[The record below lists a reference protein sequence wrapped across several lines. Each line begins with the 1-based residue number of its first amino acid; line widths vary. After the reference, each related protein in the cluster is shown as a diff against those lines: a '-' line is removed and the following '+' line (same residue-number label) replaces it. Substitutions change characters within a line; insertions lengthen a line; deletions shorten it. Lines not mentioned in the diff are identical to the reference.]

1 MMATR
6 ASSKECYRRALKA
19 IDSGELE
26 RAFKLL
32 TLANLKAPENNE
44 IRAALHQVSQS
55 LQMHRKHM
63 AAADLL
69 LEART
74 RIDEGDLNTAQTLLQ
89 ITHAQPPHPSNVHA
103 VERQHPD
110 HSAPSPKRNSTQAL
124 QDLTREMANT
134 LPKTRPVPFPLPV
147 GKPFLVLLVIFA
159 LICVTWAARSW
170 MFRHP
175 AVDIAPYAEHLP
187 VQHGYLTGDSL
198 QEVILVID
206 QDRWV
211 SLTEDRRPMLED
223 SLTVAREQGYSAIYL
238 YDDAGQFLGS
248 INHQAIYLP

>member
-1 MMATR
+1 MNW
-6 ASSKECYRRALKA
+6 RALKA
-19 IDSGELE
+19 IDCGELE
-26 RAFKLL
+26 RAFKIL
-32 TLANLKAPENNE
+32 TLANLKSPENSE

-55 LQMHRKHM
+55 LQMYRKHM

-69 LEART
+69 LEAKA

-89 ITHAQPPHPSNVHA
+89 ITHTQPPHSDSAHA
-103 VERQHPD
+103 TGRPRPD
-110 HSAPSPKRNSTQAL
+110 HSAPSPKRNTTRAL
-124 QDLTREMANT
+124 KDLLQEASNDVEGD
-134 LPKTRPVPFPLPV
+134 LPAPATLPV
-147 GKPFLVLLVIFA
+147 GKPFLILLVIFA
-159 LICVTWAARSW
+159 IICVTWAARSW
-170 MFRHP
+170 MFRHSSI
-175 AVDIAPYAEHLP
+175 DIAPYAEHLP

-223 SLTVAREQGYSAIYL
+223 SLTAAREQGYSAIYL